1 MSAKKSDPL
10 AAGKQQVLYNKKLY
24 TKYRSSKKLER
35 HYFYEGKEK
44 KDKENQKKLQ
54 LSWKETKEYLENKTL
69 VVISAENSH
78 TSESKTAKTER
89 KMGRPRENL
98 EESSEIGP
106 IASEK
111 KGDTSQKNV
120 TEAEN
125 KMDIKEKGGKNNEK
139 AKDPKDQEE
148 RHTIKT
154 TPSKD
159 GKAKEPRE
167 SGTKSKR
174 RIPTEAIA
182 GVFIALVLAVI
193 VVYLPMNKKI
203 IDRWNAKTEKVCS
216 WDTESA
222 EKFVLQSELS
232 SFLTKEHAHDHGS
245 LLQIFGAFGDDLT
258 FDWSQNEDQ
267 LDAPEPHA
275 VSLRLEGNNAEE
287 LRKMRMEYL
296 QAALGNSCYSQSVL
310 VLDEESL
317 FGSTPSKM
325 KDIINKHI
333 QRTKNLGVLSLIVL
347 TEVEK
352 IQNIE
357 QLKNYID
364 SDRIVVNK
372 TNSMSVSHEGVGFI
386 FESATLPKGENC
398 SSFDTLTND
407 EKVLAWKRSLLGRI
421 TYRTRLC
428 L

>member
-1 MSAKKSDPL
+1 
-10 AAGKQQVLYNKKLY
+10 
-24 TKYRSSKKLER
+24 
-35 HYFYEGKEK
+35 
-44 KDKENQKKLQ
+44 
-54 LSWKETKEYLENKTL
+54 
-69 VVISAENSH
+69 
-78 TSESKTAKTER
+78 
-89 KMGRPRENL
+89 
-98 EESSEIGP
+98 
-106 IASEK
+106 
-111 KGDTSQKNV
+111 
-120 TEAEN
+120 
-125 KMDIKEKGGKNNEK
+125 
-139 AKDPKDQEE
+139 
-148 RHTIKT
+148 
-154 TPSKD
+154 
-159 GKAKEPRE
+159 
-167 SGTKSKR
+167 
-174 RIPTEAIA
+174 
-182 GVFIALVLAVI
+182 
-193 VVYLPMNKKI
+193 
-203 IDRWNAKTEKVCS
+203 
-216 WDTESA
+216 
-222 EKFVLQSELS
+222 
-232 SFLTKEHAHDHGS
+232 
-245 LLQIFGAFGDDLT
+245 
-258 FDWSQNEDQ
+258 
-267 LDAPEPHA
+267 
-275 VSLRLEGNNAEE
+275 
-287 LRKMRMEYL
+287 MRMEYL